1 MRLWKQGTAAVA
13 SGLLGLM
20 TLDPL
25 MHGATDAMITTA
37 ATSLIQQTQPP
48 VQGDLL
54 TTFGILAE
62 PLLPT
67 DAFLR
72 LVTKER
78 LMSSDL
84 FTTFYQDRESVWR
97 QTMQQSIEAV
107 ILARFPHAP
116 LQLNQILQ
124 RISAPALL
132 QEVLQTALIVP
143 DLSALERVIQQAA
156 VQTSA

>member
-1 MRLWKQGTAAVA
+1 
-13 SGLLGLM
+13 
-20 TLDPL
+20 
-25 MHGATDAMITTA
+25 
-37 ATSLIQQTQPP
+37 
-48 VQGDLL
+48 
-54 TTFGILAE
+54 
-62 PLLPT
+62 
-67 DAFLR
+67 
-72 LVTKER
+72 
-78 LMSSDL
+78 MSSDL